1 MRPLLAALLA
11 GGLIGPVSLS
21 LARPAAARP
30 APRVMS
36 LDSCADQYVLALAPR
51 AAVVGLSPRAD
62 APDSFLRAQA
72 RGLPQRRTTIEAVL
86 GARPD
91 VVVRQWGGDARLT
104 AALQR
109 RGIRTLSL
117 DDATDFAGVRA
128 NVRRVAQVLDR
139 PAAGEALLARMD
151 GKLARAAGA
160 GRGRSALYLTPG
172 GYTAGPNTMI
182 DAIFGAAGFA
192 NASSQ
197 PYFSPAPLEALV
209 LAPPR
214 AVVLGF
220 FDLTRAGAD
229 RWGPGRHAALRKATR
244 GRVVASLPGAMLGC
258 SAWFAADGA
267 LTLAEAA
274 RPQAAKP

>member
-1 MRPLLAALLA
+1 MHVALVALFA
-11 GGLIGPVSLS
+11 GGLVG
-21 LARPAAARP
+21 LAGPAAAQ
-30 APRVMS
+30 RVMS

-62 APDSFLRAQA
+62 APDSFLRANA
-72 RGLPQRRTTIEAVL
+72 EGLPQRRTTIEAVL
-86 GARPD
+86 GARPE

-104 AALQR
+104 AALSR
-109 RGIRTLSL
+109 RGVRTVSL
-117 DDATDFAGVRA
+117 DDATDFDGVRA
-128 NVRRVAQVLDR
+128 NVRRVAQALNR
-139 PAAGEALLARMD
+139 QAAGEALLAEMD

-160 GRGRSALYLTPG
+160 GRGRGAFYLTPG

-182 DAIFGAAGFA
+182 DAMLRAAGFA
-192 NASSQ
+192 NAATQ

-209 LAPPR
+209 LAPPK

-229 RWGPGRHAALRKATR
+229 RWGPGRHAALRQATR
-244 GRVVASLPGAMLGC
+244 GRVIASLPGAMLGC

-267 LTLAEAA
+267 QALAKAT
-274 RPQAAKP
+274 RP